1 MWRIRMPNVITFG
14 SIMPKADLLPEWER
28 VLSAAAHLQIQL
40 ANPLPFDLEETKL
53 AEYKNLAPKWH
64 RWTTVKNACAHC
76 ATMMFD
82 RASEKRPK
90 RRKRKP

>member
-1 MWRIRMPNVITFG
+1 
-14 SIMPKADLLPEWER
+14 MPKDDLLPEWER

-90 RRKRKP
+90 RSKRKP